1 MASDAGVPQEFLH
14 SCYSTQRIP
23 HWTPE
28 KGVCS
33 TNPFEGGAAEREKTG
48 VDGSGKHSDQSP
60 DGGRPSITP
69 KGIPAL
75 LEGHGDQQLV
85 QSVLHAL
92 SNLIYSSY

>member
-33 TNPFEGGAAEREKTG
+33 TNPFEGGAAEREKKIDKET
-48 VDGSGKHSDQSP
+48 DYDN
-60 DGGRPSITP
+60 
-69 KGIPAL
+69 GIARANVRN
-75 LEGHGDQQLV
+75 QLK
-85 QSVLHAL
+85 L
-92 SNLIYSSY
+92 SCLAS